1 MIKISIKGV
10 ILGIVVAL
18 ILDIIAAFVMGAI
31 VGVSLF
37 KEGMTQQQLK
47 EAVVAVILSTGF
59 LLGSGIF
66 GTLST
71 ILGGYIAARVAKN
84 NYYMNAAVIGVLGIV
99 LNALTG
105 TDYPLWF
112 NSSAVLLVL
121 PAALLGGHLARP
133 RVQGSAYT
141 LRGHQ

>member
-31 VGVSLF
+31 VGVSLV

-112 NSSAVLLVL
+112 NSLAVLLIL

-133 RVQGSAYT
+133 RVQGNA
-141 LRGHQ
+141 

>member
-1 MIKISIKGV
+1 MTKISIKGV

-66 GTLST
+66 GMLST
-71 ILGGYIAARVAKN
+71 ILGGYIAAQVAKN
-84 NYYMNAAVIGVLGIV
+84 NYYMNAAVIGVLGILV
-99 LNALTG
+99 NALTC

-112 NSSAVLLVL
+112 NSSVVLLVL

-133 RVQGSAYT
+133 RVQGNA
-141 LRGHQ
+141 

>member
-66 GTLST
+66 GMLST

-112 NSSAVLLVL
+112 NS
-121 PAALLGGHLARP
+121 
-133 RVQGSAYT
+133 GSIHW
-141 LRGHQ
+141 LFS